1 MSATPKPE
9 NQITHRLSEEA
20 YGHLTKGM
28 PGIAVTNETTERQM
42 GFQLGIQYVLQKLR
56 EGFVVGRS

>member
-1 MSATPKPE
+1 MSPTIKPTTE
-9 NQITHRLSEEA
+9 ITHRLSEEA
-20 YGHLTKGM
+20 YGQLTKGM

-56 EGFVVGRS
+56 EGFVIGRA